1 MNVHQMIVGVMPQD
15 AITEHAFTL
24 REALRGWGYNSEIY
38 TKGIHP
44 ALSKEVLSYTRYRPR
59 RGDRD
64 ILIFHYST
72 GSDVSDYVRSLPVHL
87 IMLYHNVTPAEY
99 FRDLDRQY
107 FEEADKGRAE
117 LETLK
122 DAVDLALADSE
133 FNRQEL
139 ERRGYP
145 RTGVLPIFLDEER
158 YNRPPDQGL
167 LDSFQGD
174 GYTNLLFVGRIVPNK
189 RQEDVIKVFYY
200 YKRINPRAR
209 LFLVGPV
216 RDRAEPYRRWLEDVV
231 AYLNLPDVH
240 FCGYVPFEAL
250 LAYYRLAHVFV
261 CMSEHEGF
269 CKPLVESMYFDVPI
283 MAYDATAVPYTLG
296 GAGILVR
303 EKRYDAVAEMINLL
317 VTDAD
322 LRQRIIAGQR
332 ERLRHFLKS
341 SALAIFKEYITNYEC
356 RGGEWAGNA

>member
-1 MNVHQMIVGVMPQD
+1 MNVHQMLVGVMPQD

-24 REALRGWGYNSEIY
+24 REALRDWGYTSQIY

-44 ALSKEVLSYTRYRPR
+44 ALSREVLLYTRYRPR
-59 RGDRD
+59 QGDRD

-72 GSDVSDYVRSLPVHL
+72 GSGVSDYVRSLPVRL

-99 FRDLDRQY
+99 FRDIDRQY
-107 FEEADKGRAE
+107 FEEAAKGRAE
-117 LETLK
+117 LEALK

-133 FNRQEL
+133 FSRQEL
-139 ERRGYP
+139 ERCGYP

-158 YNRPPDQGL
+158 YSRPPDQAV
-167 LDSFQGD
+167 LDAFQGD

-189 RQEDVIKVFYY
+189 KQEDVIKVFYY
-200 YKRINPRAR
+200 YKRINPRSR

-216 RDRAEPYRRWLEDVV
+216 RDRARPYRRWLESV
-231 AYLNLPDVH
+231 AAHLHLPDVH
-240 FCGYVPFEAL
+240 FCGPVPFEAL
-250 LAYYRLAHVFV
+250 VAYYRLADVFV

-283 MAYDATAVPYTLG
+283 IAYDAAAVPYTLG
-296 GAGILVR
+296 ETGVLVK
-303 EKRYDAVAEMINLL
+303 EKRYQVVAEMINLL

-322 LRQRIIAGQR
+322 LRQRIVARQR
-332 ERLRHFLKS
+332 ERLRRFLKS
-341 SALAIFKEYITNYEC
+341 SVLAIFKEYITDYEF
-356 RGGEWAGNA
+356 RGRE